1 MTFDES
7 FWYAVSFGIF
17 ILLISKPF
25 FELLKNALETK
36 QKQIRQDLESA
47 QELKNLAHQHLLQ
60 SKREHLDALERAQ
73 EIVKRAEGE
82 AKRLHDE
89 AMNDVVQFFKNQE
102 VQLQNRLEH
111 LENQAHKELTEVV
124 TKTAIRAAQ
133 GALESMMTENLNE
146 KIVLRLLHQNE
157 NKGDNGGNPG
167 NGQGPRSPSSQERK
181 QPSPRASSGS

>member
-1 MTFDES
+1 MTYDES

-17 ILLISKPF
+17 MLLISKPF
-25 FELLKNALETK
+25 FELLKTALETK
-36 QKQIRQDLESA
+36 QKQIQLDLDSA
-47 QELKNLAHQHLLQ
+47 KELKDLAQQHLIQ

-82 AKRLHDE
+82 AQRLHDE

-111 LENQAHKELTEVV
+111 LEHQAHKELTEVV

-133 GALESMMTENLNE
+133 SALENMMTESLNE
-146 KIVLRLLHQNE
+146 KIVLRALRGQE
-157 NKGDNGGNPG
+157 SNGGNGTNYDGPTPISPTS
-167 NGQGPRSPSSQERK
+167 QGSIQAPSRLKSVT
-181 QPSPRASSGS
+181 